1 LTTLGGT
8 SATFRG
14 SVIPYATDLKMTL
27 LGVDPETVKTFGVVS
42 EETAAA
48 MARGAREA
56 LDVEVAVA
64 VTGSAGPEPM
74 EKPVG
79 TMIVAVA
86 TPTVEIVKTFM
97 MPGDRERVRAYT
109 ATAALHL
116 VRTALDRS

>member
-1 LTTLGGT
+1 
-8 SATFRG
+8 
-14 SVIPYATDLKMTL
+14 VIPYATDLKTSL
-27 LGVDPETVKTFGVVS
+27 LDVDIETIEKFGVLS

-48 MARGAREA
+48 MARGARDR

-64 VTGSAGPEPM
+64 VTGSAGPEAM

>member
-1 LTTLGGT
+1 
-8 SATFRG
+8 
-14 SVIPYATDLKMTL
+14 
-27 LGVDPETVKTFGVVS
+27 
-42 EETAAA
+42 
-48 MARGAREA
+48 
-56 LDVEVAVA
+56 
-64 VTGSAGPEPM
+64 M

>member
-1 LTTLGGT
+1 
-8 SATFRG
+8 
-14 SVIPYATDLKMTL
+14 MTL